1 MEVGAHGL
9 DLSDL
14 DVNPRE
20 IQNYHIQPRIE
31 LKYSNI
37 VNGLRKGIKGIVR
50 KIQSRRSS
58 KLMQMFER
66 IILFNLSFLNFVKV
80 TLENCKAYEVAATL
94 RRGDLELNMDIFHFH
109 GTDRIYIGKWYK

>member
-31 LKYSNI
+31 LKP
-37 VNGLRKGIKGIVR
+37 G
-50 KIQSRRSS
+50 
-58 KLMQMFER
+58 FELIATIR
-66 IILFNLSFLNFVKV
+66 I
-80 TLENCKAYEVAATL
+80 EN
-94 RRGDLELNMDIFHFH
+94 
-109 GTDRIYIGKWYK
+109 

>member
-31 LKYSNI
+31 LK
-37 VNGLRKGIKGIVR
+37 VGFQIKATV
-50 KIQSRRSS
+50 
-58 KLMQMFER
+58 
-66 IILFNLSFLNFVKV
+66 II
-80 TLENCKAYEVAATL
+80 EN
-94 RRGDLELNMDIFHFH
+94 
-109 GTDRIYIGKWYK
+109 

>member
-37 VNGLRKGIKGIVR
+37 VNGLRKGIKGKVR
-50 KIQSRRSS
+50 
-58 KLMQMFER
+58 
-66 IILFNLSFLNFVKV
+66 
-80 TLENCKAYEVAATL
+80 
-94 RRGDLELNMDIFHFH
+94 
-109 GTDRIYIGKWYK
+109 